1 MIGTLGRLGVVVAGY
16 MGNIPSML
24 ACTGIAALGMSPL
37 QGDMNALIATTSEY
51 TRLTTGKKVDGTMYS
66 CTSFGTKV
74 GGGIGTAIAG
84 WLLSASGYVAN
95 AAEQSASCMNMLHV
109 MYLWLP
115 MIFNL
120 LITLVLLKLNVE
132 KANEDLKAK
141 AQKKSLG
148 CYDLMESIV
157 FN

>member
-1 MIGTLGRLGVVVAGY
+1 MVLQDVFGVVIAGY
-16 MGNIPSML
+16 MGNIPLML
-24 ACTGIAALGMSPL
+24 AFTAIAAIGMSPL

-74 GGGIGTAIAG
+74 GGGLGTAIVG
-84 WLLSASGYVAN
+84 WLLAASGYVQN
-95 AAEQSASCMNMLHV
+95 AATQSQSCMNMLHI

-120 LITLVLLKLNVE
+120 LITIVLIKLNVE
-132 KANEDLKAK
+132 KANEK
-141 AQKKSLG
+141 
-148 CYDLMESIV
+148 LMSDRVSE
-157 FN
+157 